1 LYQNT
6 CFEDCRCDSERRCEY
21 WCLRYL
27 RRIQIRANEP
37 ESCLLSDRLRDLNL
51 GRVDLFVHLG
61 WTHDQPFRD
70 DFVVVQ
76 LEKVVMAWEGLG
88 RGRQVVQGSL
98 GEGVSGNLTV
108 CLWSVGFFQKRWL
121 LTLSWG
127 EVLGARG
134 LSSHCPAPLACSVCP
149 CL

>member
-1 LYQNT
+1 MYQNT
-6 CFEDCRCDSERRCEY
+6 CFEDCRCDSERRCKY

-61 WTHDQPFRD
+61 WAHDQRFRD

-88 RGRQVVQGSL
+88 RGRRVVQGSL

-127 EVLGARG
+127 EVLGDRG